1 MADEAD
7 QDGSERPAAPAR
19 RPYSTPDIAW
29 DKPLDDRPNLISAC
43 AQRPGEDDAC
53 NASPFS

>member
-7 QDGSERPAAPAR
+7 QDGSERPKAPPR
-19 RPYSTPDIAW
+19 RPYSPPDIAW
-29 DKPLDDRPNLISAC
+29 DKPLDDRPNLIAAC
-43 AQRPGEDDAC
+43 TQRPGEDDAC